1 MMKKMNNTFVKSMIL
16 SLMLLVVASC
26 TNEFEKVRTSGDVNV
41 LLKKSL
47 EYYSKGDYAKAQT
60 LFELIMPSIK
70 GRPEL
75 EDISFKYAQTHFYLR
90 TYTQA
95 NFYFKNFA
103 LTFSNSPMREEAEYL
118 AAYAE
123 YKQSPSYQLDQE
135 STAKG
140 IDGFQSF
147 VNNFPESARV
157 KDCNKLIDELRK
169 KLERKSFEE
178 GELYYNIG
186 HYQAAIQVYE
196 NLLKDF
202 PETSD
207 AEQIRFTILKAGYNL
222 AENSIYEKQLERYK
236 IVIDKYNDFNEKFP
250 KSRYKKEAEIYLKN
264 TNKKIQELNNV
275 RYQIQSAKS

>member
-1 MMKKMNNTFVKSMIL
+1 MKNTFVKSLLLSVIL
-16 SLMLLVVASC
+16 FLVASC
-26 TNEFEKVRTSGDVNV
+26 TNEFEKLRTSGDVNL

-47 EYYSKGDYAKAQT
+47 EYYDKGDYAKAQT

-75 EDISFKYAQTHFYLR
+75 EDISFKYGYTHYYLH

-118 AAYAE
+118 AAFAE

-135 STAKG
+135 STAKAVE
-140 IDGFQSF
+140 GFQYF
-147 VNNFPESARV
+147 INNFPESKRV

-169 KLERKSFEE
+169 KLEKKAYAE
-178 GELYYNIG
+178 GDLYYNIG
-186 HYQAAIQVYE
+186 HYQAAIQVFE

-202 PETSD
+202 PETTD

-222 AENSIYEKQLERYK
+222 AENSIFEKQSERYK
-236 IVIDKYNDFNEKFP
+236 IVVEKYNDFNDKFP
-250 KSRYKKEAEIYLKN
+250 KSRFKKDAEIYLKN

-275 RYQIQSAKS
+275 RYQIQSSKS